1 MTIGILRLAAVNLI
15 RAAAVLVVAAL
26 VLSAVVLTS
35 NTGARWAVR
44 ILSGCL
50 PELSVGTTEGTLLS
64 GLVLGDVRY
73 VSSSLDLELR
83 RLVLQPALV
92 DGRLVLERLEMDG
105 GSVSALP
112 ATGPPPLPEIP
123 QYLTVR
129 SLRVAEFAIDGTG
142 TAIRITSAAA
152 ALDGPRLD
160 VDNVQMRAGSVEIA
174 GRGTFTITEEK
185 LSGSLDARLTWPD
198 GDPGTRPPGV
208 AIATDVVLAA

>member
-26 VLSAVVLTS
+26 VLSAVVLAS

-44 ILSGCL
+44 ILSGYL

-105 GSVSALP
+105 G
-112 ATGPPPLPEIP
+112 
-123 QYLTVR
+123 
-129 SLRVAEFAIDGTG
+129 
-142 TAIRITSAAA
+142 
-152 ALDGPRLD
+152 
-160 VDNVQMRAGSVEIA
+160 
-174 GRGTFTITEEK
+174 
-185 LSGSLDARLTWPD
+185 
-198 GDPGTRPPGV
+198 
-208 AIATDVVLAA
+208 